1 MLLETRKKLRRV
13 GDVEDI
19 PDILCLV
26 SFLTRKKGIILF
38 LGNIYEMSSDS
49 CESQGS
55 NDNDKASN
63 DRKQNRQ
70 TEKRSLKEES

>member
-1 MLLETRKKLRRV
+1 MLLEMRKNLRRV

-26 SFLTRKKGIILF
+26 SFLTRKKGIIL
-38 LGNIYEMSSDS
+38 LIGSIYEMSSDS

-55 NDNDKASN
+55 KGN
-63 DRKQNRQ
+63 DRKQNRR

>member
-19 PDILCLV
+19 PDIMCLV

-55 NDNDKASN
+55 KGN